1 MSVEHVRIFSAVC
14 DIADA
19 LKCILPP
26 IKCEIDVTGTTIQKP
41 LKPALASVGHIAA
54 PRPVSPVQTPDIKAI
69 RNPVARARFKFR
81 HHLLMLSFVLC
92 VLAPPGMVAGYL
104 WTYAADQYHSRI
116 GFAVRLEQQT
126 SALTFLSGLTGI
138 SNSSSSDTDILF
150 EYIPSQ
156 RLVADIDAAIDLRRI
171 WSRPQNDPVFA
182 LDPSATLEELVD
194 YWNKMVTLSR
204 GKGGGLL
211 EVEARAF
218 DPDDALLITTSLFER
233 SSQLINELSSIA
245 REDAISNA
253 LNDLMEAKERLKTAR
268 EGITKFRN
276 LNQLVN
282 PQLDLQTQAGL
293 LGNLQGQQADALIAL
308 DLLQDATKANDP
320 RVVQA
325 ERRLVV
331 IETRIEAERR
341 KLGLGGGSGTQS
353 GMADIVGE
361 YERLTVEREFAERTY
376 TTALASYDASLAEA
390 RRKSR
395 YLAAYMQPTK
405 AESSIYPQRLTLLGT
420 IALFAFLSWSIGALV
435 YYSIRDRR

>member
-1 MSVEHVRIFSAVC
+1 MTASTAE
-14 DIADA
+14 
-19 LKCILPP
+19 
-26 IKCEIDVTGTTIQKP
+26 KP
-41 LKPALASVGHIAA
+41 ARPALAEVA
-54 PRPVSPVQTPDIKAI
+54 PARPIPVAQPQNTTAVRK
-69 RNPVARARFKFR
+69 PVARARFKLR
-81 HHLLMLSFVLC
+81 HHLLLISFVFC
-92 VLAPPGMVAGYL
+92 VLLPPGLVAWYL
-104 WTYAADQYHSRI
+104 WTRAADQYHSRI

-126 SALTFLSGLTGI
+126 SALSFLSGLTGI

-150 EYIPSQ
+150 EFIPSQ
-156 RLVADIDAAIDLRRI
+156 RLVADIDAEIDLRKI

-182 LDPSATLEELVD
+182 IAPDATLEELVD
-194 YWNKMVTLSR
+194 YWNVMVKLSR

-218 DPDDALLITTSLFER
+218 DPEDALRITTSLFEK
-233 SSQLINELSSIA
+233 SSEMINELSSIA
-245 REDAISNA
+245 REDAITNA
-253 LNDLMEAKERLKTAR
+253 FDDLTEAKERLKTAR
-268 EGITKFRN
+268 EAVTKFRN
-276 LNQLVN
+276 VNQLVN

-293 LGNLQGQQADALIAL
+293 LGNLQAQQAAALIAL

-331 IETRIEAERR
+331 IETRIDAERR
-341 KLGLGGGSGTQS
+341 KLGIGGGDGTQS
-353 GMADIVGE
+353 GMADIMGE
-361 YERLTVEREFAERTY
+361 YERLTVELEFAERTY

-405 AESSIYPQRLTLLGT
+405 AESSIYPERPTLLGT
-420 IALFAFLSWSIGALV
+420 IALFLFLSWSIGALV

>member
-1 MSVEHVRIFSAVC
+1 M
-14 DIADA
+14 
-19 LKCILPP
+19 
-26 IKCEIDVTGTTIQKP
+26 TGSTAEKP
-41 LKPALASVGHIAA
+41 QKPALAEVA
-54 PRPVSPVQTPDIKAI
+54 PVRPIPVAQPQTTIGVRK
-69 RNPVARARFKFR
+69 PVARARFKLR
-81 HHLLMLSFVLC
+81 HHMLLISFVLC
-92 VLAPPGMVAGYL
+92 VLLPPGVVAWYL
-104 WTYAADQYHSRI
+104 WTHAADQYHSRI

-126 SALTFLSGLTGI
+126 SALSFLSGLTGI

-156 RLVADIDAAIDLRRI
+156 RLVADIDAEIDLRKI

-182 LDPSATLEELVD
+182 IAPDATLEELVD
-194 YWNKMVTLSR
+194 YWNTMVKLSR

-218 DPDDALLITTSLFER
+218 DPDDALLITTSLFEK
-233 SSQLINELSSIA
+233 SSEMINELSSIA
-245 REDAISNA
+245 REDAITNA
-253 LNDLMEAKERLKTAR
+253 FDDLTEAKERLKTAR
-268 EGITKFRN
+268 EEVTKFRN

-293 LGNLQGQQADALIAL
+293 LGNLQAQQAAALIAL

-331 IETRIEAERR
+331 IETRIDAERR
-341 KLGLGGGSGTQS
+341 KLGIGGENGSES
-353 GMADIVGE
+353 GMADIMGE
-361 YERLTVEREFAERTY
+361 YERLTVELEFAERTY

-405 AESSIYPQRLTLLGT
+405 AESSIYPERPILLGT
-420 IALFAFLSWSIGALV
+420 VALFLFLSWSIGALV

>member
-1 MSVEHVRIFSAVC
+1 
-14 DIADA
+14 
-19 LKCILPP
+19 
-26 IKCEIDVTGTTIQKP
+26 VTGSTVP
-41 LKPALASVGHIAA
+41 RPAKPALAAIAPA
-54 PRPVSPVQTPDIKAI
+54 RPDPAASTHNSTVVRK
-69 RNPVARARFKFR
+69 PVARARFKLR
-81 HHLLMLSFVLC
+81 HHLLLLSFLIC
-92 VLAPPGMVAGYL
+92 VVVPPALIAGYL
-104 WTYAADQYHSRI
+104 WHYAADQYHSKI
-116 GFAVRLEQQT
+116 GFAVRLEQQA
-126 SALTFLSGLTGI
+126 SALSILGGLTGI

-156 RLVADIDAAIDLRRI
+156 RLVSDIDDAIDLRKI
-171 WSRPQNDPVFA
+171 WSRPQKDPVFA
-182 LDPSATLEELVD
+182 LSPDATLEELVD
-194 YWNKMVTLSR
+194 YWNKMVKLSR

-218 DPDDALLITTSLFER
+218 DPDDAVLITTQLFER
-233 SSQLINELSSIA
+233 SSQMINALSSIA

-253 LNDLMEAKERLKTAR
+253 FDDLTEAKERLKTAR

-276 LNQLVN
+276 VNQLVN

-293 LGNLQGQQADALIAL
+293 LGNLQGQQAAALIAL

-331 IETRIEAERR
+331 IENRIDAERR
-341 KLGLGGGSGTQS
+341 KLGLGGDSGTES

-376 TTALASYDASLAEA
+376 TTALAGYDASLAEA

-395 YLAAYMQPTK
+395 YLAAYMQPTR
-405 AESSIYPQRLTLLGT
+405 AESSIYPQRPTLLGT
-420 IALFAFLSWSIGALV
+420 VTLFLFLSWSIAALV

>member
-1 MSVEHVRIFSAVC
+1 MAGGNR
-14 DIADA
+14 
-19 LKCILPP
+19 PP
-26 IKCEIDVTGTTIQKP
+26 DRCENDVTGSTAEKP
-41 LKPALASVGHIAA
+41 PRPALAEVAPALPVPPAQPQKAA
-54 PRPVSPVQTPDIKAI
+54 GVRK
-69 RNPVARARFKFR
+69 PVARARFKLR
-81 HHLLMLSFVLC
+81 HHLLLISFVVC
-92 VLAPPGMVAGYL
+92 VLLPPGLVAWYL

-126 SALTFLSGLTGI
+126 SALSFLSGLTGV

-150 EYIPSQ
+150 EFIPSQ
-156 RLVADIDAAIDLRRI
+156 RLVADIDAKIDLRKI
-171 WSRPQNDPVFA
+171 WSRPENDPVFA
-182 LDPSATLEELVD
+182 IAPDATLEELVD
-194 YWNKMVTLSR
+194 YWNTMVKLSR

-218 DPDDALLITTSLFER
+218 DPDDALLITTNLFEK
-233 SSQLINELSSIA
+233 SSEMINELSSIA

-253 LNDLMEAKERLKTAR
+253 FDDLTEAKERLKTAR

-276 LNQLVN
+276 VNQLVN

-293 LGNLQGQQADALIAL
+293 LGNLQAQQAAALIAL
-308 DLLQDATKANDP
+308 DLLQDATKADDP

-331 IETRIEAERR
+331 IETRIDAERR
-341 KLGLGGGSGTQS
+341 KLGIGGGDGTES

-361 YERLTVEREFAERTY
+361 YERLTVELEFAERTY

-395 YLAAYMQPTK
+395 YLAAYMKPTK
-405 AESSIYPQRLTLLGT
+405 AESSIYPERPTLLGT
-420 IALFAFLSWSIGALV
+420 VTLFLFLSWAIGALV